1 MYTFVYCKQS
11 LTSMEL
17 MVIWLWTY
25 VNNVLVARRIT
36 FNLLRLFLPFQ
47 CQEAVELYLKNVYHF
62 LGVELMFNSFRTFC
76 KHILVILY
84 EFYREGLC
92 ALIYSNVYI
101 ILFASADKIKQL
113 YDKLCCFHSTT
124 YIENRFKRSNY
135 CKFSTMSID
144 DTAIT

>member
-1 MYTFVYCKQS
+1 
-11 LTSMEL
+11 
-17 MVIWLWTY
+17 
-25 VNNVLVARRIT
+25 
-36 FNLLRLFLPFQ
+36 
-47 CQEAVELYLKNVYHF
+47 
-62 LGVELMFNSFRTFC
+62 MFNSFRTFC

-113 YDKLCCFHSTT
+113 YDKLCCFYSTA

-135 CKFSTMSID
+135 CIMYFTLRYRRFRFHEHR
-144 DTAIT
+144 